1 MEEQEKNLQD
11 SAENVE
17 QLQRDL
23 EASKLESLQYVAK
36 IAALEDKLKLSDLHM
51 NQMVETTMADLKSQM
66 TESTKQ
72 STNSSDLISHLQDQV
87 SDLERELALYK
98 IPQPERAMDTTL
110 VCSAL
115 DEVDS
120 LTIKPKY
127 SSVDDSEL
135 EKLLQDARR
144 LLSKTEGDLGK
155 CKQELNESQTE
166 IKQVKEENSALKTDL
181 VQAQSQVHDKSEMV
195 IDLQEQLQ
203 KAENTT
209 KEVKEQILELRDQLV
224 EEQKVSKLN
233 QEEIASLKENLEEE
247 KTSHKETLKHLET
260 AKINLEEEKSKH
272 EVTRSSLTEARKS
285 LSESQQAAKQS
296 QNEATQLRN
305 KLRHQPSTPSPDIV
319 DMRNGSRDRRSTP
332 EKRAI
337 PHCRY
342 SFHVGDSPS
351 KLPMSKRQANEFLA
365 LKEEC
370 SSLRKRIQAIEG
382 EMKMSRKENLQ
393 LSAEYNKLQESY
405 RQLEAVK
412 DQLADKESTWMSNLT
427 DSQKETESTLQE
439 VRLGDSDSL
448 YYTHQ
453 LQEAKEEIK
462 KLNKKCEECDQEI
475 TRLKTELK
483 KISGS
488 YGRIASRSKIISFV
502 SCIPLLMLLFAIL
515 LALYPSLET
524 LTAAGSHT

>member
-296 QNEATQLRN
+296 QNEATQLR
-305 KLRHQPSTPSPDIV
+305 T
-319 DMRNGSRDRRSTP
+319 
-332 EKRAI
+332 
-337 PHCRY
+337 
-342 SFHVGDSPS
+342 
-351 KLPMSKRQANEFLA
+351 NEFLA